1 MVREVPAE
9 MIREVLVQKVME
21 MKEKE
26 GEGVVDKQQGYKMID
41 RNILAHKEG
50 ANHELIK
57 KIARSKLKLGL
68 HTVWLTIKIQ
78 KSRS

>member
-41 RNILAHKEG
+41 RNILAH
-50 ANHELIK
+50 
-57 KIARSKLKLGL
+57 
-68 HTVWLTIKIQ
+68 
-78 KSRS
+78 